1 LLARHTVHFI
11 YTSAE
16 EVPRQSPKVLA
27 RFHDAEEVLDPTL
40 LGFLSAGEGFLAEIT
55 SSLDGLRPSLVSCKV
70 TFLAH
75 GPADAERSNEVRHGS

>member
-1 LLARHTVHFI
+1 MHFI

-16 EVPRQSPKVLA
+16 DVPRQSPKVLA

-40 LGFLSAGEGFLAEIT
+40 QGFLAEIM

>member
-1 LLARHTVHFI
+1 MHFI

-16 EVPRQSPKVLA
+16 DVPRQSPKVLA

-40 LGFLSAGEGFLAEIT
+40 QGFLAEIM

-75 GPADAERSNEVRHGS
+75 GPADAERSNKVRHGS

>member
-1 LLARHTVHFI
+1 MHFI

-16 EVPRQSPKVLA
+16 DVPRQSPKVLA

-40 LGFLSAGEGFLAEIT
+40 QGFLAEIM

-70 TFLAH
+70 TFPAH